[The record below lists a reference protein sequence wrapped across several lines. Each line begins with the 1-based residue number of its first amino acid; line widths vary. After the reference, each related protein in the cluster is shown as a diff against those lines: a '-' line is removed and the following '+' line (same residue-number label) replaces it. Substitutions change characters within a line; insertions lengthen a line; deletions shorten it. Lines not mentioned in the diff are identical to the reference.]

1 MEAECANFEVPR
13 MARLLE
19 VSVSG
24 FYRWRKIKASQVSTP
39 AASRRSSLDAAI
51 VAAHQ
56 GSRGTYGAPRITA
69 ELNEAGTTVCEN
81 TVQRRM
87 KALGIE
93 GISPRS
99 FKVVTT
105 IADHEAEFPPDLVN
119 RQFDQGALDRVW
131 TSDITYMTT
140 GAGAAY
146 LCAIRDEHSG
156 RVLGFAV
163 ADHMRTELVEEAL
176 GQAILVR
183 RFTCSGVIFH
193 TDRGS
198 QFTARSVVELC
209 TKHGLRRSMGKTGS
223 CFDHATAESFWSIFK
238 HEFYYRHSFA
248 DLDELTRGIDWFMN
262 YYNHQR
268 RYSKIGQISPIDIR
282 TIVDHGGSR
291 RLNLCPLFVGNPTR
305 RNSEQLGAT

>member
-1 MEAECANFEVPR
+1 MEAECANFEVTR
-13 MARLLE
+13 MARLLK
-19 VSVSG
+19 VSSSG
-24 FYRWRKIKASQVSTP
+24 FYRWRKMRSCAMATP
-39 AASRRSSLDAAI
+39 SAARRRALDAAI
-51 VAAHQ
+51 LAAHE
-56 GSRGTYGAPRITA
+56 GSTGTYGAPRITA
-69 ELNEAGTTVCEN
+69 ELHDAGTAVSEN

-105 IADHEAEFPPDLVN
+105 LADHEADFPADLVN

-140 GAGAAY
+140 GEGAAY

-163 ADHMRTELVEEAL
+163 AEHMRKELVEDAL
-176 GQAILVR
+176 KGALLVR
-183 RFTCSGVIFH
+183 RFSCAGVTFH

-198 QFTARSVVELC
+198 QFTAQSVVDLC
-209 TKHGLRRSMGKTGS
+209 TNHRLVRSMGKTGS
-223 CFDHATAESFWSIFK
+223 CFDHASAESFWSIFK

-248 DLDELTRGIDWFMN
+248 NLEELSRGIARFMDLSAAPGSSWPRS
-262 YYNHQR
+262 QGR
-268 RYSKIGQISPIDIR
+268 WTASKS
-282 TIVDHGGSR
+282 
-291 RLNLCPLFVGNPTR
+291 
-305 RNSEQLGAT
+305 

>member
-1 MEAECANFEVPR
+1 MEAECASFEITR
-13 MARLLE
+13 MARLLK
-19 VSVSG
+19 VSSSG
-24 FYRWRKIKASQVSTP
+24 FYRWRKSQSCAVPTP
-39 AASRRSSLDAAI
+39 SAARRGALDTAI
-51 VAAHQ
+51 LAAHE
-56 GSRGTYGAPRITA
+56 GSQGTYGAPRITA
-69 ELNEAGTTVCEN
+69 ELHDAGTAVCEN

-105 IADHEAEFPPDLVN
+105 IADHEADFPDDLVN

-131 TSDITYMTT
+131 TSDITFMTT
-140 GAGAAY
+140 GQGAAY

-163 ADHMRTELVEEAL
+163 ADHMRKELVEEAL
-176 GQAILVR
+176 QGALFVR
-183 RFTCSGVIFH
+183 RFSCAGVKFH

-198 QFTARSVVELC
+198 QFTARSVVDLC
-209 TKHGLRRSMGKTGS
+209 TSNGLVRSMGKTGS

-238 HEFYYRHSFA
+238 HEFYYRHGFA
-248 DLDELTRGIDWFMN
+248 NLEELTRGITWFMD

-268 RYSKIGQISPIDIR
+268 RYSKIGYMSPIDFELSSTTAAR
-282 TIVDHGGSR
+282 
-291 RLNLCPLFVGNPTR
+291 
-305 RNSEQLGAT
+305 AA